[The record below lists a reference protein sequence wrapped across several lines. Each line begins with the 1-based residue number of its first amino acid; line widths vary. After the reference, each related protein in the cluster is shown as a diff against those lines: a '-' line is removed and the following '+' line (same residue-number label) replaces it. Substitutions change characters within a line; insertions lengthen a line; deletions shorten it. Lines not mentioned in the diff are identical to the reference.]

1 MQRVINVDVASRARV
16 WSLRLLVHLSFVTA
30 IEGGVDRLFQHDSVL
45 DVVLLF
51 LVIVLTGSWSLGVGL
66 SCVGSLAFVLP
77 ELSSFGL
84 DEERL
89 GLLSDEL
96 AIRIRSQMVVGV
108 LLNRNHRFIGS
119 WSRGFRLL
127 FGVLA
132 VWDFALEDLV
142 LASGI
147 ELLLTLLFV
156 VVDTRSWVLGPA
168 QVVVSHVVLREQFPV
183 DLAVC
188 EVIDGS
194 LWFDGGLFGVVGSW
208 AHLVAAVPVDG
219 TDVVGKRPASVGG
232 GCQLLRWDTRSMG
245 IRNNC
250 QVGVLLL
257 LIFQEGLVEIAPF
270 VPLLLLVISTRVW
283 ILLIAG
289 PLDESRSWR
298 SRAKPCNLI
307 FE

>member
-1 MQRVINVDVASRARV
+1 MSAVLLVPGGRLRLQRAMQRVINVDVASRARV

-30 IEGGVDRLFQHDSVL
+30 IESGVDRLFQHDSVL

-77 ELSSFGL
+77 ELPSFGL

-147 ELLLTLLFV
+147 ELLLTLLFE

-168 QVVVSHVVLREQFPV
+168 
-183 DLAVC
+183 
-188 EVIDGS
+188 
-194 LWFDGGLFGVVGSW
+194 
-208 AHLVAAVPVDG
+208 
-219 TDVVGKRPASVGG
+219 
-232 GCQLLRWDTRSMG
+232 
-245 IRNNC
+245 
-250 QVGVLLL
+250 
-257 LIFQEGLVEIAPF
+257 
-270 VPLLLLVISTRVW
+270 
-283 ILLIAG
+283 
-289 PLDESRSWR
+289 
-298 SRAKPCNLI
+298 
-307 FE
+307 